1 MSFLVPS
8 DFTGRFA
15 IAQAYN
21 GDTAKLQSYID
32 TYEVQYLTQLL
43 GAELYDLFIEGF
55 NNDEEIYV
63 KLFDAFSFDSEREG
77 RPLISQGMLEML
89 KGFVYT
95 HYINGDLE
103 TTTTTGNV
111 ILEAEGGKKV
121 TDALLGVK
129 APMGAV
135 SLGAQLVSRNTNDDA
150 APTTSGTITGTAM
163 EVDYSLSKRTAVTA
177 YVKKADQPVGTLAN
191 DSTEFGFG
199 VGHTF

>member
-43 GAELYDLFIEGF
+43 GAELYDLFIEGYG
-55 NNDEEIYV
+55 NDEEIYV
-63 KLFDAFSFDSEREG
+63 KLFDAFSFDSETEG
-77 RPLISQGMLEML
+77 RPLISQGMREML
-89 KGFVYT
+89 KGFIYT

-121 TDALLGVK
+121 TDDS
-129 APMGAV
+129 
-135 SLGAQLVSRNTNDDA
+135 SLYRTYNGSI
-150 APTTSGTITGTAM
+150 GTYKTIRAYIQ
-163 EVDYSLSKRTAVTA
+163 ENRVDYPTYKGIYLGLIWSI
-177 YVKKADQPVGTLAN
+177 
-191 DSTEFGFG
+191 
-199 VGHTF
+199 